1 MKHIDLLRQ
10 VSLFE
15 GLSEDELRAL
25 GEVAITRQYP
35 KGNVILLAEEEGD
48 TMYVILRGKV
58 KIALISED
66 GREII
71 LEIFQEHDFFG
82 EMALLDSEPRSAT
95 VIAMEETELLMLRR
109 PEFLDL
115 IRRIPEIATKLLSE
129 MTSRLRRADRKIE
142 SLALL
147 NVTGRIA
154 GTLLQLAEQNGEST
168 KEGTIVRNRPTHQEL
183 ANMSGTTRETVTR
196 VLKRLERDGYIASLG
211 RDLLILENR
220 DLQDVIEIGL

>member
-1 MKHIDLLRQ
+1 MMYIDLLRE

-15 GLSEDELRAL
+15 GLSENELRAL

-58 KIALISED
+58 KISIISED

-82 EMALLDSEPRSAT
+82 EMSLLDSGPRSAT
-95 VIAMEETELLMLRR
+95 VIAMEDTELLMLRR

-115 IRRIPEIATKLLSE
+115 IRRIPEIATKLLAE

-168 KEGTIVRNRPTHQEL
+168 QEGTIIRNRPTHQEL

-196 VLKRLERDGYIASLG
+196 VLKRLERDGYIVSLG
-211 RDLLILENR
+211 KDILILENR
-220 DLQDVIEIGL
+220 DLQDVIEVGL

>member
-1 MKHIDLLRQ
+1 MHTDLLRR
-10 VSLFE
+10 VPLFE
-15 GLSEDELRAL
+15 GLSSNELHAL
-25 GEVAITRQYP
+25 REVSISRRYP

-58 KIALISED
+58 KVAIISEN

-71 LEIFQEHDFFG
+71 LEIFREDDFFG
-82 EMALLDSEPRSAT
+82 EMSLLDSGPRSAT
-95 VIAMEETELLMLRR
+95 VIAMEDTELLMLRR

-115 IRRIPEIATKLLSE
+115 IRRIPEIATKLLAE
-129 MTSRLRRADRKIE
+129 LTSRLRRADRKIE

-147 NVTGRIA
+147 DVTGRIA
-154 GTLLQLAEQNGEST
+154 GTLLQLAEQNGERMR
-168 KEGTIVRNRPTHQEL
+168 EGVIIRNRPTHQEL

-211 RDLLILENR
+211 KDLLVLEDK
-220 DLQDVIEIGL
+220 DLQEVIDVGV

>member
-1 MKHIDLLRQ
+1 MMYIDLLRE

-15 GLSEDELRAL
+15 GLSENELRAL
-25 GEVAITRQYP
+25 GDVAITRQYP

-58 KIALISED
+58 KISIISED

-82 EMALLDSEPRSAT
+82 EMSLLDSGPRSAT
-95 VIAMEETELLMLRR
+95 VIAMEDTELLMLRR

-115 IRRIPEIATKLLSE
+115 IRRIPEIATKLLAE

-168 KEGTIVRNRPTHQEL
+168 QEGTIVRNRPTHQEI

-196 VLKRLERDGYIASLG
+196 VLKRLERDGYIVSLG
-211 RDLLILENR
+211 KDILILENR
-220 DLQDVIEIGL
+220 DLQDVIEVGL